1 MILVGGDCDGT
12 TFEVHAAA
20 EAGCGAAVLAKR
32 KTVSQVCRE
41 LGVSETGFARWRES
55 ALAGMELGLSG
66 KAVASARERELEAR
80 LADAE
85 QMLGRVVAENEL
97 RCRRCDG

>member
-1 MILVGGDCDGT
+1 MGRVSKYTAQQKLDAVL
-12 TFEVHAAA
+12 
-20 EAGCGAAVLAKR
+20 AVLAKR

-41 LGVSETGFARWRES
+41 LGVSETGFARWREQ

-66 KAVASARERELEAR
+66 KAAASARERELEAR

-97 RCRRCDG
+97 RGKALRRLS